1 MGLKMNKKI
10 VVVLVGLTIL
20 ILGLY
25 VASPFVQKAL
35 LYPHIDSPP
44 FFIIQNQDLNDHK
57 VVVEVFD
64 SNNRSMLKE
73 EFLVSSK
80 TSAAFPK
87 PLWFEIDR
95 WSEYTFKVT
104 LDDKFIETYTTKI
117 HLLSMVSIILDYGG
131 DVNSINIENVF
142 LE

>member
-1 MGLKMNKKI
+1 MNKKT
-10 VVVLVGLTIL
+10 VVVLGTLTIL

-35 LYPHIDSPP
+35 VYPHDDTLSL
-44 FFIIQNQDLNDHK
+44 FVIQNQDLNDHE

-64 SNNRSMLKE
+64 SHNKSLLKE
-73 EFLVSSK
+73 TYLLYPK
-80 TSAAFPK
+80 TSVAHPRPFRFK
-87 PLWFEIDR
+87 IDR

-104 LDDKFIETYTTKI
+104 LDDEITETYTTKT
-117 HLLSMVSIILDYGG
+117 HLLSLVSIILDYGG
-131 DVNSINIENVF
+131 DVNSINIECVF

>member
-1 MGLKMNKKI
+1 MNKKI
-10 VVVLVGLTIL
+10 VVVLMGLTIL
-20 ILGLY
+20 LLGLY

-44 FFIIQNQDLNDHK
+44 FFIIQNQDLNDHT

-64 SNNRSMLKE
+64 PNNRSMLKE
-73 EFLVSSK
+73 EFSVDSK
-80 TSAAFPK
+80 TSAAYHK
-87 PLWFEIDR
+87 PLRFKIDR
-95 WSEYTFKVT
+95 WSEYTFRVT
-104 LDDKFIETYTTKI
+104 LDDKITEIYTTKI